1 MQQSSDRNGAFI
13 DVLAQFY
20 IVFIALS
27 YNIEIVSRLILFII
41 GMFLLVLLIVKRAID
56 NRYFNIYKIDIW
68 WFLFILIFIFNR
80 NPNYADFATYFVFL
94 GLIAMYVFRD
104 NTKGYKGLFCAIFLF
119 TTINLIFNLIGIF
132 SPNLFE
138 LLTNTLKISKF
149 IDEYS
154 SLTGLFSDIGRN
166 AYAAIAGFSVAFSL
180 LLGKYK
186 RHRIFL
192 WSFAISMVFV
202 VILTGKLGHSVFLI
216 TSILLLYTYLEKSL
230 VKRLR
235 NVTSI
240 IVLLF
245 LVIGGLALLFPEAGS
260 VVNRTLA
267 KLIDGDI
274 SSGRF
279 NLWKISFDLFL
290 EKPLFGIG
298 YGGFTVNSLDYTGIA
313 IYAGVHN
320 DYIQWLTET
329 GITGFTVNIVI
340 LIVSFTAS
348 LKMYGVL
355 NKQNIGYTFNKTII
369 IWSIFFQSFVIFYSI
384 SGIPHFSYEI
394 NTIYLLACGV
404 PFSVLNNLKNSR
416 FENIPLLKIRFINR

>member
-1 MQQSSDRNGAFI
+1 MQQSSDRNGSFL
-13 DVLAQFY
+13 DTFTQFY
-20 IVFIALS
+20 IVFVALS
-27 YNIEIVSRLILFII
+27 YNIEIVSRLLLFLI
-41 GMFLLVLLIVKRAID
+41 GIALLTLLIVKRVID
-56 NRYFNIYKIDIW
+56 NRVFNVYKIDLW

-80 NPNYADFATYFVFL
+80 DPNYADFATYFVFL

-104 NTKGYKGLFCAIFLF
+104 NTKGYKGLFYAILLF
-119 TTINLIFNLIGIF
+119 TTINFIFNLISIF
-132 SPNLFE
+132 SPSLFDT
-138 LLTNTLKISKF
+138 LTNTLKISKF
-149 IDEYS
+149 IDDYS

-216 TSILLLYTYLEKSL
+216 TSILLLYTYLEKSF

-235 NVTSI
+235 NITLI
-240 IVLLF
+240 IVVLF

-279 NLWKISFDLFL
+279 NLWKISLDLFL
-290 EKPLFGIG
+290 ENPLFGIG

-340 LIVSFTAS
+340 LIASFTAS
-348 LKMYGVL
+348 LKMYAVL
-355 NKQNIGYTFNKTII
+355 NKQNIGYTFSKTII
-369 IWSIFFQSFVIFYSI
+369 IWSIFFQSFVIFYSV

-416 FENIPLLKIRFINR
+416 FENTPLLKIRFINK